1 MKNCVHVYAGAAC
14 AVLCAAIIFTSVTAF
29 AYDGNYL
36 DFDKWYGND
45 KVTTSAISKSTI
57 FSNIEGVFRYYID
70 SDSKCLYVYLDISD
84 DSYIEHDSVQIG
96 FEISNSREY
105 YSFLV
110 DKNGLCNYSEGTED
124 NFTVHQN
131 YETVG
136 DCYRGR
142 YVCAVEFG
150 NHPDYNTVSVS
161 FWNKSHKCLICEG
174 LIVNTLE
181 ETAAHNNST
190 RASTSS
196 SKVRTTS
203 GVNVNISSYGKSAG
217 ASTNAAGSGKRTAS
231 QTGTKFY
238 EYTQKTSAQ
247 NTASG
252 RKTTL
257 AQSKAGGTAYSALS
271 QVTDA
276 AGNAVVQSDDT
287 NNENGQPADVADYTP
302 LSSGKMTTASKVMLA
317 VSAVSAM
324 SGVAMIAVAIAKKQF
339 SKKRNEKTEQIK
351 HNIKDADD
359 DFDF

>member
-14 AVLCAAIIFTSVTAF
+14 AVLCAAIIFTSLTVF
-29 AYDGNYL
+29 AYDGDYL

-45 KVTTSAISKSTI
+45 KVTTSTISKNTT

-70 SDSKCLYVYLDISD
+70 SDSKCLYVYLDVSD

-105 YSFLV
+105 YSFTV
-110 DKNGLCNYSEGTED
+110 DKNGLCNCTEDTDD

-131 YETVG
+131 FDTVS

-150 NHPDYNTVSVS
+150 NQPDCNTVSVS
-161 FWNKSHKCLICEG
+161 FWNKGHKCLICEN
-174 LIVNTLE
+174 LIVNTLD
-181 ETAAHNNST
+181 ETTAHNNST
-190 RASTSS
+190 GANTSS
-196 SKVRTTS
+196 SKVKTTS

-217 ASTNAAGSGKRTAS
+217 ASTNAAGSSQRAVS

-238 EYTQKTSAQ
+238 KYTQKTSVR
-247 NTASG
+247 NTANG
-252 RKTTL
+252 EKTTL
-257 AQSKAGGTAYSALS
+257 AQSKAGKAYSAVS

-276 AGNAVVQSDDT
+276 DGNAVVQSDDT
-287 NNENGQPADVADYTP
+287 DYEDGQPADIADYTP
-302 LSSGKMTTASKVMLA
+302 LSSGKMTTGSKVMLA
-317 VSAVSAM
+317 VSAVSAV
-324 SGVAMIAVAIAKKQF
+324 SGVAMIAAAIARKQF
-339 SKKRNEKTEQIK
+339 SKKLNEKSEHIK
-351 HNIKDADD
+351 HDIRDTDD